1 MRRREL
7 RDYYGS
13 ESGGHSGGKS
23 EFSIRKQRQTDG
35 LNNGLKSLAG
45 GRNSTHIA
53 AANAAVREDAESQP
67 SLSRMIKETRTF
79 TVEDP
84 TDRGRIQFVSP
95 GAF

>member
-13 ESGGHSGGKS
+13 HSGGHSGGKS
-23 EFSIRKQRQTDG
+23 GFSIRKQRQTDG
-35 LNNGLKSLAG
+35 LNIGLKSLAG
-45 GRNSTHIA
+45 SRNSIHIA
-53 AANAAVREDAESQP
+53 AANAADREDAESQQP
-67 SLSRMIKETRTF
+67 VSHDKGNKDF
-79 TVEDP
+79 TVEDS